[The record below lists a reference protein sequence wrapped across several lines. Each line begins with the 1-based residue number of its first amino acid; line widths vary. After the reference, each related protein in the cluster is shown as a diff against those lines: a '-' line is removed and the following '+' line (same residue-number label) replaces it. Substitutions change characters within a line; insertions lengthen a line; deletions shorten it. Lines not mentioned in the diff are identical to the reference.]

1 VWFTTLELTLNFAL
15 GGHSSGTDHGG
26 SANGGEKGLGEHFRR
41 LAVEYLNVRWKY
53 IERKSTIS

>member
-41 LAVEYLNVRWKY
+41 LAVEYLNVRW
-53 IERKSTIS
+53 